1 MNAHAERA
9 SARHVSTPLER
20 MSSLGSLI
28 SRLAFLPGTF
38 ACGAVPSKLLHFT
51 LDVLIGLEV

>member
-1 MNAHAERA
+1 M
-9 SARHVSTPLER
+9 STPLER
-20 MSSLGSLI
+20 APSLGPLI
-28 SRLAFLPGTF
+28 SRLAPLPGTF